1 MSAQQR
7 RREMKQQSAIDQFS
21 AKASSR
27 AAMRVRKLWPLV
39 AVLIMPMSNMA
50 TSDARYNDLGH
61 RMICTC
67 ERQAP
72 TGMGAKGCRQ
82 VLLECDHLDC
92 PTSARMRRELKAAL
106 QKGDTD
112 DVILHSFVQKYS
124 ASVVNVPRE
133 VNGLALIVF
142 LVTLTASA
150 SITIVFLRVRR
161 SRAAMLTTTAAER
174 RIEVDAPSSVRE
186 KREQGDA

>member
-7 RREMKQQSAIDQFS
+7 RREMKQQSAIHQFF
-21 AKASSR
+21 
-27 AAMRVRKLWPLV
+27 AMRVRKLWPLF

-92 PTSARMRRELKAAL
+92 PTSARMRRELRAAL

-142 LVTLTASA
+142 LVTLTATA
-150 SITIVFLRVRR
+150 STIVFLRVRR